1 MNGQRQAVSVWYA
14 GYRLRECEAPMF
26 AMDLTITAGHAALAS
41 VNGMSA
47 GDPVH
52 ACVRDQ
58 IRGLTFPR
66 QSEPAEF
73 SVTIDLDEPPATVK
87 R

>member
-1 MNGQRQAVSVWYA
+1 
-14 GYRLRECEAPMF
+14 MF
-26 AMDLTITAGHAALAS
+26 ALDLTITAGRAALVS

-52 ACVRDQ
+52 ACVRDR

-73 SVTIDLDEPPATVK
+73 SVTIDLGEAPAMVK